1 MSRLLVICF
10 LCLALPDC
18 GKEKKT
24 AKKPEPP
31 REVVVAN
38 FRADLDDLELPRLQP
53 ADTLKSDDVTAW
65 VDSHLPKLGEKWTQI
80 RTEHNKCMQVLILM
94 EYKRA
99 QLLAITSL
107 EDSNIGLDS
116 APQYLKILARLR
128 SNAEALRR
136 QNEKIRESA
145 EMFYAEDAADSVW
158 SDREMKEHVDS
169 LIHSAD
175 IILEA
180 TRTQTDL
187 QMQADRQ

>member
-1 MSRLLVICF
+1 M
-10 LCLALPDC
+10 
-18 GKEKKT
+18 
-24 AKKPEPP
+24 KKPEPS
-31 REVVVAN
+31 REAVIAD
-38 FRADLDDLELPRLQP
+38 FRADLDDMQLPHLRP
-53 ADTLKSDDVTAW
+53 SDTLESNAVTAW
-65 VDSHLPKLGEKWTQI
+65 VDSRLPQLGEKWTQI

-107 EDSNIGLDS
+107 ENSNIGLDS
-116 APQYLKILARLR
+116 APQYLKILERLR
-128 SNAEALRR
+128 SNAEELRR
-136 QNEKIRESA
+136 QNEMIRESA